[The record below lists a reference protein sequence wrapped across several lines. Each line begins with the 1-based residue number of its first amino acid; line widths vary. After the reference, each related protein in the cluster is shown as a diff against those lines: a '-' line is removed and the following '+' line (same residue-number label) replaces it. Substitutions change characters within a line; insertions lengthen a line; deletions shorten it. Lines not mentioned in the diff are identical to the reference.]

1 MIGMLFT
8 FSAYFFKNVMKGGS
22 LFEVRVEELSED
34 FNCVLRIFS
43 PDDVTISG
51 GGIWAAVAAD
61 AQDSVAGQ
69 SIPKERAT
77 IPSNCKLF
85 C

>member
-1 MIGMLFT
+1 MHYDGQHLVSMIGMLFT

-51 GGIWAAVAAD
+51 GGI
-61 AQDSVAGQ
+61 
-69 SIPKERAT
+69 
-77 IPSNCKLF
+77 
-85 C
+85 